1 MDNWAIKSQVSS
13 ENKLDN
19 LYSLETLLEKFLY
32 YLEFEKN
39 NSPKTLENY
48 SLWLNRFVS
57 YIWNVD
63 VRDIKAMHILD
74 YRMYL
79 NQLWLSKKTVNYHAV
94 ALRSFFKFCLKND
107 IDCISPDKIELAKMP
122 SREVN
127 FLTQEE
133 VQKILDAPFE
143 YEKNDLIRKRD
154 SAILNI
160 LYGTGLRVT
169 ELISLKRS
177 QLDSETKQFSVMWKW
192 SKIRAIFMTEKAKVA
207 LVDYLKAR
215 TDDSEYLFISLSQ
228 NSRGHK
234 LSRNSV
240 EEIVKKYK
248 NLVWIKKKV
257 TPHTLR
263 HSFATALL
271 QKWADLRAVQALLG
285 HSSITTTQIYTHVD
299 DKYLK
304 GVHDLLDN

>member
-1 MDNWAIKSQVSS
+1 MENWNKQLKIKQSKTL
-13 ENKLDN
+13 EN
-19 LYSLETLLEKFLY
+19 LYNLESLLDKFLN

-79 NQLWLSKKTVNYHAV
+79 NQLGLSKKTVNYHAV

-192 SKIRAIFMTEKAKVA
+192 SKIRAIFMTEKAKEA

-215 TDDSEYLFISLSQ
+215 SDDSEYLFISLSQ
-228 NSRGHK
+228 NSRGQK

-248 NLVWIKKKV
+248 NLAWIKKKV

-304 GVHDLLDN
+304 WVHDLLDN

>member
-1 MDNWAIKSQVSS
+1 MENWNKQLKIKQSKTL
-13 ENKLDN
+13 EN
-19 LYSLETLLEKFLY
+19 LYNLESLLDKFLN

-79 NQLWLSKKTVNYHAV
+79 NQLGLSKKTVNYHAV

-154 SAILNI
+154 LAILNI

-192 SKIRAIFMTEKAKVA
+192 SKIRAIFMTEKAKEA

-215 TDDSEYLFISLSQ
+215 SDDSEYLFISLSQ
-228 NSRGHK
+228 NSRGQK

-248 NLVWIKKKV
+248 NLAWIKKKV

-304 GVHDLLDN
+304 WVHDLLDN

>member
-1 MDNWAIKSQVSS
+1 MDEIKDSTLKNEPGFGIEV
-13 ENKLDN
+13 
-19 LYSLETLLEKFLY
+19 LLEKFLY

-57 YIWNVD
+57 YIWNID
-63 VRDIKAMHILD
+63 VREIKAMHILD

-122 SREVN
+122 GREVN

-133 VQKILDAPFE
+133 VQKILDAPYE
-143 YEKNDLIRKRD
+143 YEKNDLIKKRD
-154 SAILNI
+154 LAILNI

-192 SKIRAIFMTEKAKVA
+192 SKIRAIFMTEKAKEA

-228 NSRGHK
+228 NSRGQK

-248 NLVWIKKKV
+248 NLAWIKKKV

-304 GVHDLLDN
+304 WVHDLLDN

>member
-1 MDNWAIKSQVSS
+1 MDNWTIKSQLSS
-13 ENKLDN
+13 GDKLENM
-19 LYSLETLLEKFLY
+19 YSIESLLEKFLY

-48 SLWLNRFVS
+48 SLWLNRFVN
-57 YIWNVD
+57 YVWNVD

-122 SREVN
+122 TRDVN

-143 YEKNDLIRKRD
+143 YEKNNLIRKRD
-154 SAILNI
+154 LAILNI

-169 ELISLKRS
+169 ELINLKRS
-177 QLDSETKQFSVMWKW
+177 ELDSQTKQFSVMWKW
-192 SKIRAIFMTEKAKVA
+192 SKIRAIFMTEKAKEA

-215 TDDSEYLFISLSQ
+215 SDNSEYLFISLSQ
-228 NSRGHK
+228 NSRWHK

-248 NLVWIKKKV
+248 NLAWIKKKV

-304 GVHDLLDN
+304 WVHDLLDD

>member
-1 MDNWAIKSQVSS
+1 MDNWNNQLKTKQSKPF
-13 ENKLDN
+13 EN
-19 LYSLETLLEKFLY
+19 LYNLESLLDKFLN

-79 NQLWLSKKTVNYHAV
+79 NQLGLSKKTVNYHAV

-192 SKIRAIFMTEKAKVA
+192 SKIRAIFMTEKAKEA

-215 TDDSEYLFISLSQ
+215 SDDSEYLFISLSQ
-228 NSRGHK
+228 NSRGQK

-248 NLVWIKKKV
+248 NLAWIKKKV

-271 QKWADLRAVQALLG
+271 QKWADLRAVQALLW

>member
-1 MDNWAIKSQVSS
+1 MENWNKQLKIKQSKTL
-13 ENKLDN
+13 EN
-19 LYSLETLLEKFLY
+19 LYNLESLLDKFLN

-79 NQLWLSKKTVNYHAV
+79 NQLGLSKKTVNYHAV

-177 QLDSETKQFSVMWKW
+177 QLNSETKQFSVMWKW
-192 SKIRAIFMTEKAKVA
+192 SKIRAIFMTEKAKEA

-215 TDDSEYLFISLSQ
+215 SDDSEYLFISLSQ
-228 NSRGHK
+228 NSRGQK

-248 NLVWIKKKV
+248 NLAWIKKKV

>member
-1 MDNWAIKSQVSS
+1 MNSIALESEMQVKNWNYFGI
-13 ENKLDN
+13 
-19 LYSLETLLEKFLY
+19 ETLLEKFLY

-48 SLWLNRFVS
+48 SLWLNRFVN
-57 YIWNVD
+57 YIWNMD
-63 VRDIKAMHILD
+63 VREIKAMHILD

-79 NQLWLSKKTVNYHAV
+79 NQLGLSKKTVNYHAV

-122 SREVN
+122 TREVN

-133 VQKILDAPFE
+133 VQKILDAPYE

-154 SAILNI
+154 LAILNI
-160 LYGTGLRVT
+160 LYGTGLRVS
-169 ELISLKRS
+169 ELVNLKRS
-177 QLDSETKQFSVMWKW
+177 QLNSETKQFSVMWKW
-192 SKIRAIFMTEKAKVA
+192 SKIRAIFMTEKAKQA
-207 LVDYLKAR
+207 LVDYLKSR
-215 TDDSEYLFISLSQ
+215 TDDSEFLFISLSQ
-228 NSRGHK
+228 NSRWQK

-248 NLVWIKKKV
+248 NLAWIKKKV

-304 GVHDLLDN
+304 WVHDLLDN

>member
-1 MDNWAIKSQVSS
+1 MDNWNNQLKIGQHKNLES
-13 ENKLDN
+13 
-19 LYSLETLLEKFLY
+19 LYSLDSLLDKFLN

-48 SLWLNRFVS
+48 SLWLNRFVN
-57 YIWNVD
+57 YIWNID
-63 VRDIKAMHILD
+63 VREIKAMHILD

-79 NQLWLSKKTVNYHAV
+79 NQLGLSKKTVNYHAV

-192 SKIRAIFMTEKAKVA
+192 SKIRAIFMTEKAKEA

-215 TDDSEYLFISLSQ
+215 SDDSEYLFISLSQ
-228 NSRGHK
+228 NSRGQK

-248 NLVWIKKKV
+248 NLAWIKKKV

-304 GVHDLLDN
+304 WVHDLLDN